1 MINDLPTVYEVVS
14 DRKQAKEKSGVD
26 SGSKSK
32 PSTKVGSFLNASSVF
47 FILLTKSLF
56 SSSSAIK

>member
-14 DRKQAKEKSGVD
+14 GGARQIKDRSSVD

-32 PSTKVGSFLNASSVF
+32 ITKVKTRTEKFLSN
-47 FILLTKSLF
+47 IDLLF
-56 SSSSAIK
+56 VV

>member
-14 DRKQAKEKSGVD
+14 GGPRQIKDRSSVD

-32 PSTKVGSFLNASSVF
+32 ITKVEIKTEKFLSSMDF
-47 FILLTKSLF
+47 LF
-56 SSSSAIK
+56 VV